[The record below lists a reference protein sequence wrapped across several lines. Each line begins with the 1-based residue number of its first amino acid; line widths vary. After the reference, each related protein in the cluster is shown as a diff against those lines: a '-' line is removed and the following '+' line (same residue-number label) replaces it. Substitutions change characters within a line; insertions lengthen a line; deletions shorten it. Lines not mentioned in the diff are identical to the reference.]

1 MTEEGG
7 MELYGPLPHNWS
19 HKAANLN
26 EKIQAPCT
34 VLLSRTM
41 NAPGLW
47 REIAADDNLKK
58 HAVQIL
64 AAHTSFSPASFHTLH
79 GQFLRTLAAKGDKYV
94 TALNSK

>member
-1 MTEEGG
+1 MILEKLNSE
-7 MELYGPLPHNWS
+7 
-19 HKAANLN
+19 NLQMAQTN
-26 EKIQAPCT
+26 YKTNNNTRNAI
-34 VLLSRTM
+34 LTM

-47 REIAADDNLKK
+47 REMAADDNLKK

-64 AAHTSFSPASFHTLH
+64 PAHTSFSPASFHTLH